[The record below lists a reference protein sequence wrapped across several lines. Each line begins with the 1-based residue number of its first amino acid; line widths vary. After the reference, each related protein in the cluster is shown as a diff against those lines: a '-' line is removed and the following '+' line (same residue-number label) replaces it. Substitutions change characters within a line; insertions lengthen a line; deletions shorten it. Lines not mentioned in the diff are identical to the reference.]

1 MRQVSA
7 RRALFATAFGAAL
20 VLIAPAGGADPADA
34 EFKTMIDQQVV
45 VITDAADAID
55 KAEPDKKKIVTRNA
69 GVGIKSSAIM
79 MAQLANA
86 RITGKDAAADGQAA
100 AIRDKAIE
108 IYKAASD
115 MKYKDAAAL
124 AKTFSAPP
132 APATNAKP
140 IDVAAACGELTPK
153 EVMDGFKTKDKF
165 GSNVEADI
173 KANAKKATIKPA
185 DVGLIAHRV
194 LAMSELNKTVKK
206 GENAA
211 EKKTWD
217 DYNAQLMKAA
227 EDLLAASKKKATA
240 ADLQKAFTTIDSRCT
255 ACHDDDKV
263 GK

>member
-7 RRALFATAFGAAL
+7 RRALSAAAFGAVL
-20 VLIAPAGGADPADA
+20 VMIAPAGGADPADA
-34 EFKTMIDQQVV
+34 EFKTMIDQQVA
-45 VITDAADAID
+45 VITNAAEAID

-79 MAQLANA
+79 IAQLANS

-100 AIRDKAIE
+100 AIRDKAIQ
-108 IYKAASD
+108 IYKLAAD
-115 MKYKDAAAL
+115 MKFKDAANL
-124 AKTFSAPP
+124 AKTSASPP
-132 APATNAKP
+132 PATNPKP

-185 DVGLIAHRV
+185 EVVLIADRV

-217 DYNAQLMKAA
+217 DYNAQMHKAA

-240 ADLQKAFTTIDSRCT
+240 ADLQKAFTTLDSRCT